1 LARILFFGRLA
12 DVAGESEIAHEG
24 GVPLSALIEDLGK
37 HNPDLAIALKDQ
49 SVRAA
54 HNINLIAT
62 GSDPIIG
69 AHDELAFMPP
79 LSGG

>member
-12 DVAGESEIAHEG
+12 DVAGDSEIAHEG
-24 GVPLSALIEDLGK
+24 GVPLSVLIEGLGK

-54 HNINLIAT
+54 HNLNVIEVR
-62 GSDPIIG
+62 SDPIIG